1 MISKKLGNPFQNLP
15 APRIP
20 RSVHN
25 LSHSVTTTM
34 NVGTLYPI
42 DWQEVLPSDTFNCK
56 ATNVSRLT
64 SAFIR
69 PVMDNLYL
77 DTYHFYIP
85 YDQIY
90 DGAQGIFGEANPSQY
105 VERELNS
112 MPSISNG
119 TCSSGSVAD
128 YLGIPPGSFTGSISL
143 APFRAFAHIYN
154 EWFRNENVV
163 DEVYL
168 NHGEASQSEVLN
180 NLPWSPSN
188 YTGRLPRVSKYK
200 DYFTSALPS
209 PQKGPSVPLP
219 LFSNNELNEQS
230 LPVVTGPVHTSTI
243 NGKLG
248 MQVATV
254 GNPAQSGF
262 LYNNLGIITAP
273 LETVGT
279 VYRYEGTSSNSGGA
293 VVPAN
298 LWASFDGVST
308 NLNDLRFSEAY
319 QHDLEL
325 DALYGTRYNEWL
337 LSHFGVR
344 SDDLEIGIPKYLG
357 GSRTP
362 LNVTQVTNN
371 TSGTETSPLGD
382 VGAYSWSVGNSVYRY
397 RFKYHGIVMTV
408 AALRYKHTYQQGIPV
423 KFRKLTSAD
432 IYNPSFAYI
441 GMQPIQTTELY
452 ASADPDTVFGYK
464 PAWNEYRQAF
474 NTISGEARS
483 SAPNSLDIWH
493 FADNYSSS
501 PVLSQA
507 FLEENKEFFE
517 RTIALDSGDD
527 STDGQDNFI
536 LNFWF
541 DLYAKRPITDFAMP
555 SINVRMW

>member
-15 APRIP
+15 APKVP

-42 DWQEVLPSDTFNCK
+42 DWQEVLPGDTFNCK

-64 SAFIR
+64 STFIH

-77 DTYHFYIP
+77 DVYHFYVP
-85 YDQIY
+85 YSQVY
-90 DGAQGIFGEANPSQY
+90 DYADGVFGQANPSQY
-105 VERELNS
+105 SERELKS
-112 MPSISNG
+112 LPSIPSG
-119 TCSSGSVAD
+119 TCSPGSIGD
-128 YLGIPPGSFTGSISL
+128 YLGIPPGLAINTPISL
-143 APFRAFAHIYN
+143 VPFRAFAHIYN

-168 NHGEASQSEVLN
+168 QHGDSTSSEVLN
-180 NLPWSPSN
+180 NNSWSPSN
-188 YTGRLPRVSKYK
+188 YTGMPPKVSKYK

-209 PQKGPSVPLP
+209 PQKGAAVPLP
-219 LFSNNELNEQS
+219 FNASS
-230 LPVVTGPVHTSTI
+230 APVYVGAEDS
-243 NGKLG
+243 
-248 MQVATV
+248 QVAISNF
-254 GNPAQSGF
+254 NPLRFHTGAGLMSPGAHYPLFLQGQEGGSSYNATLVRGAQIDNNTAISPMGF
-262 LYNNLGIITAP
+262 VPSNLYASLENL
-273 LETVGT
+273 
-279 VYRYEGTSSNSGGA
+279 SSNI
-293 VVPAN
+293 
-298 LWASFDGVST
+298 D
-308 NLNDLRFSEAY
+308 DLRFAEAY

-357 GSRTP
+357 GARTP

-371 TSGTETSPLGD
+371 SAGTENSPLGD
-382 VGAYSWSVGNSVYRY
+382 VGAYSWSVGDSVYRY

-408 AALRYKHTYQQGIPV
+408 AALRYKHTYQQGLPL
-423 KFRKLTSAD
+423 KFTKLTSAD

-441 GMQPIQTTELY
+441 GMQPIKTTELY
-452 ASADPDTVFGYK
+452 ASANPDSVFGYK
-464 PAWNEYRQAF
+464 PAWNEYRHSF

-483 SAPNSLDIWH
+483 IATNSLHTWH
-493 FADNYSSS
+493 FADNYSSA
-501 PVLSQA
+501 PILSQS
-507 FLEENKEFFE
+507 FVEENKDFFE
-517 RTIALDSGDD
+517 RTITLDSD
-527 STDGQDNFI
+527 SGGTDGQDNFI

-541 DLYAKRPITDFAMP
+541 DLYAKRPITEFSMP